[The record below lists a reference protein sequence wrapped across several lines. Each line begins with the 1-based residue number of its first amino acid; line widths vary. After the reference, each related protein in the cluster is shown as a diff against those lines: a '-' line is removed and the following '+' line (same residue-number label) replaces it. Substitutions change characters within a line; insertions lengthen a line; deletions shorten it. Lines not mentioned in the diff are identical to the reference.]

1 MRHAQAI
8 AVAALA
14 LAVALLAAGCGGSP
28 GDLIELEQ
36 SGGFGGGAR
45 QNIVIQNNGEAAC
58 NKGKEQDIG
67 SKALIDARELERDL
81 GDLADNASVFEA
93 PAGTPNVRSYVARL
107 AKGTVRWQDRAP
119 RLPPVLAK
127 AQLMTLQLARKLC

>member
-1 MRHAQAI
+1 MRRALAAA
-8 AVAALA
+8 AVAV
-14 LAVALLAAGCGGSP
+14 AVLVAGCGGSP

-36 SGGFGGGAR
+36 NVSGAAR

-67 SKALIDARELERDL
+67 SKALLDARELERDL
-81 GDLADNASVFEA
+81 GDLADNAAVFEA
-93 PAGTPNVRSYVARL
+93 PAGTQDVRSYVARM
-107 AKGTVRWQDRAP
+107 AKGTVRWQDNAP